1 MVEPMSLAPIAYE
14 ASVAPVI
21 KSQLSP
27 SASHRRHL

>member
-21 KSQLSP
+21 KTQLNP
-27 SASHRRHL
+27 SASHRRQV